1 MGAWLERVVFS
12 SQDAALPFAT
22 SDYRTRQ
29 LALTEAN
36 FNPALQA
43 SCSIPFMLKAV
54 HNIPGAP
61 KGAYQDGGITDYHLH
76 LDEGNKHL
84 AARRFPEAQAEFDAA
99 LRLIPNDPAATAS
112 NIVMH
117 ESLFRFGIAS
127 FMIEQVAFLLLPL
140 VLFRLFR
147 STNPTAAALMV
158 ALAVA
163 SVPIALVS
171 VGHRLDALALLTDS
185 RFSQAFA
192 PDQLQAMAKLSLQA
206 YGNGLLV
213 TSLFWGLWLLPFGYL
228 VLKSGFLPKLLG
240 VLLML
245 GCLGYM
251 VNVFGELLVPH
262 YSDTLVSNYA
272 GIPAAIGEIG
282 TCLWLLLVGAR
293 RPKNGAA

>member
-1 MGAWLERVVFS
+1 MTNENKVSRLAGLLYLIVVVTGIFS
-12 SQDAALPFAT
+12 LAYVPSQINVA
-22 SDYRTRQ
+22 
-29 LALTEAN
+29 
-36 FNPALQA
+36 
-43 SCSIPFMLKAV
+43 
-54 HNIPGAP
+54 
-61 KGAYQDGGITDYHLH
+61 
-76 LDEGNKHL
+76 
-84 AARRFPEAQAEFDAA
+84 
-99 LRLIPNDPAATAS
+99 NDPAATAS
-112 NIVMH
+112 NIVIS

-127 FMIEQVAFLLLPL
+127 FLVEQVAFLLLPL

-147 STNPTAAALMV
+147 STNPTAAVLMV

-163 SVPIALVS
+163 SVPMALVS
-171 VGHRLDALALLTDS
+171 VGHRLDALALLTDA

-192 PDQLQAMAKLSLQA
+192 PAQQLQAMAKLSLES

-213 TSLFWGLWLLPFGYL
+213 TRLFWGLWLLPFGYL

-240 VLLML
+240 LLLVL

-272 GIPAAIGEIG
+272 GLPAAVGEIG

-293 RPKNGAA
+293 RPKAGAA

>member
-1 MGAWLERVVFS
+1 MSSENSISRLAGLLYLIVVATGIFS
-12 SQDAALPFAT
+12 LAYVPSQINV
-22 SDYRTRQ
+22 
-29 LALTEAN
+29 AN
-36 FNPALQA
+36 
-43 SCSIPFMLKAV
+43 
-54 HNIPGAP
+54 
-61 KGAYQDGGITDYHLH
+61 D
-76 LDEGNKHL
+76 
-84 AARRFPEAQAEFDAA
+84 
-99 LRLIPNDPAATAS
+99 ATATAN

-140 VLFRLFR
+140 VLFRLLR
-147 STNPTAAALMV
+147 SIDPTAAVLMV

-171 VGHRLDALALLTDS
+171 VSYRLDALALLTDTG
-185 RFSQAFA
+185 FGHLFA
-192 PDQLQAMAKLSLQA
+192 PEQLQAMAKLSLDA

-213 TSLFWGLWLLPFGYL
+213 TKLFWGLWLLPFGYL

-240 VLLML
+240 ILLML

-251 VNVFGELLVPH
+251 VNVFGALVFPH

-272 GIPAAIGEIG
+272 GLPAAVGEIG

-293 RPKNGAA
+293 RPTSGAA

>member
-1 MGAWLERVVFS
+1 MTNESRTSRLAGLLYLIVVVTGIFS
-12 SQDAALPFAT
+12 LAYVPSQINVA
-22 SDYRTRQ
+22 
-29 LALTEAN
+29 
-36 FNPALQA
+36 
-43 SCSIPFMLKAV
+43 
-54 HNIPGAP
+54 
-61 KGAYQDGGITDYHLH
+61 
-76 LDEGNKHL
+76 
-84 AARRFPEAQAEFDAA
+84 
-99 LRLIPNDPAATAS
+99 NDPAATAS

-117 ESLFRFGIAS
+117 ESLFRFGVAS

-147 STNPTAAALMV
+147 STNSTAAMLML

-163 SVPIALVS
+163 GVPIALAS
-171 VGHRLDALALLTDS
+171 VAHRLDALALLTDA
-185 RFSQAFA
+185 RFGQAFA
-192 PDQLQAMAKLSLQA
+192 PAQLQAMAARSLES

-240 VLLML
+240 LLLML
-245 GCLGYM
+245 GCVGYM

-262 YSDTLVSNYA
+262 YADTWVSNYA

-293 RPKNGAA
+293 RPKNSAA